1 MKEPKLPSPWDALKL
16 YNLKTLL
23 TVVLHVVVT
32 TIEGQFFGLLPAVA
46 ISFCIQIDLKK
57 AEKHYA

>member
-1 MKEPKLPSPWDALKL
+1 MGCIEVIQSQNFT
-16 YNLKTLL
+16 Y
-23 TVVLHVVVT
+23 VVLHVVVT